1 MTTRTS
7 PAPAGLLRPSLHC
20 LAFAVALGS
29 AGAALAK
36 DVTWED
42 IANDDKTTGDVL
54 QYGMGTHAQRWSP
67 LKQVNADNVFKLTP
81 AWSYSFGDEKQ
92 RGQESQAIVSDGV
105 IYVTA
110 SYSRLFALDA
120 KTGKRLWTYNHRL
133 PDDIRPCCDVV
144 NRGAAIYGDKV
155 FFGTLDASVVA
166 LNKNTGKVVWKKKFA
181 DHGAG
186 YTMTGAPTIV
196 KDGKTGKVLLIHGSS
211 GDEFG
216 VVGRLFARD
225 PDTGEEI
232 WMRPFVEGHM
242 GRLNGKDSTVTG
254 DVKAPSWPDD
264 RNSPTGKVESWSHG
278 GGAPWQSASFDAE
291 TNTIIVGAGNPGPWN
306 TWARTAK
313 GGNPHDYD
321 SLYTSGQVGVD
332 PSSGEVKWFYQH
344 TPNDAWDFSG
354 NNELVLFDYKAKDGK
369 IVKATAHADRN
380 GFFYVVDRSNGKLQ
394 NAFPFVDNIT
404 WASHI
409 DLKTGR
415 PVEREGQRPPLPE
428 PGQKH
433 GKAVEVSP
441 PFLGGKNWNPMA
453 YSQDTGLFYVPANH
467 WKEDY
472 WTEEVSYT
480 KGSAY
485 LGMGFRIKRMYDDH
499 VGSLRAMDPVSGKV
513 VLGTQG
519 TPAALGRGAGHRRQP
534 GVHRHRRR
542 LLQGL
547 RREERQGAV
556 EIPDRQRHR
565 LATDH
570 LGTGR
575 RAVPRRDRRLRRRRA
590 AVGRRHG
597 RPDPAGGPGRF
608 LLGIQAA
615 QLGQPHRQPLIPAP
629 RPARRGFPRLRSIP
643 MKTFLLCA
651 ALLGAGLAQAA
662 DDIDDVRVIA
672 GCRLEPGA
680 RCAKADLRGADLRN
694 LDLGRIDL
702 AGADLSGADLRH
714 ARLDLANLEK
724 ANLRGADLT
733 RASLQQANL
742 RGADL
747 SGARAVAIQ
756 AWGLF
761 AQGAQWQGADLTAA
775 YLEFARLSG
784 GRLHQATL
792 RAADLEM
799 TWLSRAD
806 LKGADLRDANLQE
819 VKLAEANLEDADLR
833 GSKVRFGNFQGSNM
847 QGCKDCPAGWQ

>member
-7 PAPAGLLRPSLHC
+7 PAPAGLLRPSLHY

-513 VLGTQG
+513 VWEHKEHLPLWAGVLATAGNLVFTGTGDGYFKAFDAKSGKELWKFQTG
-519 TPAALGRGAGHRRQP
+519 
-534 GVHRHRRR
+534 
-542 LLQGL
+542 
-547 RREERQGAV
+547 
-556 EIPDRQRHR
+556 QRHR

-742 RGADL
+742 RGANL